1 MKTIA
6 AAAIAVMCFAGFA
19 HSAESTVNF
28 EAMAEAADTVSY
40 GGGRCMLWNSR
51 YVCSI

>member
-6 AAAIAVMCFAGFA
+6 AAAVAVMCFAGFA

-28 EAMAEAADTVSY
+28 EAMAEATDTLSY
-40 GGGRCMLWNSR
+40 SNRCILWDHG
-51 YVCSI
+51 YVCTI